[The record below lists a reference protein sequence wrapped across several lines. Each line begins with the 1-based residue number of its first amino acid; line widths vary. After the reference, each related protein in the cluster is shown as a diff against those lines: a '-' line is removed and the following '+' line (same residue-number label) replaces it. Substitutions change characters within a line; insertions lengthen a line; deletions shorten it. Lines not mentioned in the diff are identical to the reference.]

1 MTREGAAIDP
11 ELFYAE
17 SVILSCRTAAFTGS
31 KQAARRVHR
40 PGAQQVG

>member
-17 SVILSCRTAAFTGS
+17 FVILSCLAAAFICG
-31 KQAARRVHR
+31 KRAAHRVHR